1 MVNSGIYFSHL
12 RELVALELREEQQS
26 YQRSLEAKGAS
37 LTGCIQEPAC
47 RYPVHLGNNA
57 YNPLGQ
63 LTLELRYEVG
73 EDEVELDFEPGKPAT
88 VFYLT
93 DGGAKE
99 LPHQCYVELVGDGV
113 MTVSLPSKSALQS
126 IKDLAEH
133 HLLGVQLGIDNTSY
147 RVMTESLNEAEHRD
161 DERFVRL
168 REVLLGQRPP
178 SFRTLPRLSFPWL
191 NPSQQDAI
199 QKVVEC
205 QEVAIVHGPPGTG
218 KTTTLVE
225 AIIETLQR
233 ETQVLVCAPSN
244 AAVDWISEQLMRR
257 GIHVLRVGNP
267 LRMSDEMLDCSYERR
282 YAAHPDYHELW
293 SIRKALN
300 GERRVES
307 GERKHKLQSRAL
319 ELEIKINADLFE
331 QARVVSCT
339 LIGSAYRIME
349 RRRFSTLFIDE
360 AAQALEPACW
370 AAVLRADRVVM
381 GGDHQQ
387 LPPTVKSLAAAKGGL
402 ADTMM
407 QKVVGLWPRAVSL
420 LTVQY
425 RMNEEIMAFPSRWFY
440 HNRLQAAPEAADRL
454 VSPLDTPLMWLDTS
468 GHTPQSLRDSSPIL
482 GEQPRGG
489 GFAASASS
497 SPKVGEGDRREAV
510 VEEYAERRTKTGSIS
525 NSQEARLVI
534 HTLRDYIEMVSPQ
547 KIESERVDF
556 GVITPYR
563 GQARLIRRLL
573 KMQHYFRKL
582 KRHITVGTV
591 DGFQGQERDVI
602 VISLVRDNAE
612 GSIGFLRDLRRMNV
626 AMTRARM
633 KLIIVG
639 NAETLGRHRF
649 YRALIE
655 HIKEHGEFVAVQPTE
670 S

>member
-1 MVNSGIYFSHL
+1 MTTQGYFSHL
-12 RELVALELREEQQS
+12 RELVALELEEERRA
-26 YQRSLEAKGAS
+26 YQRSLEEKQAS
-37 LTGCIQEPAC
+37 LGGSIREAAC
-47 RYPVHLGNNA
+47 RYPVRLGNTA
-57 YNPLGQ
+57 YNALGQ
-63 LTLELRYEVG
+63 LTLELRYDVG
-73 EDEVELDFEPGKPAT
+73 EDEVELDFEPGKPVT
-88 VFYLT
+88 MFYMA
-93 DGGAKE
+93 DSGAKE
-99 LPHQCYVELVGDGV
+99 LQHQCYVEWVGDGV
-113 MTVSLPSKSALQS
+113 MTVSLPSKAAEQS
-126 IKDLAEH
+126 MRDIAVR

-147 RVMTESLNEAEHRD
+147 RVMTEALNEAEHRD

-178 SFRTLPRLSFPWL
+178 LFRTLPQLSFPWL
-191 NPSQQDAI
+191 NRSQQDAI
-199 QKVVEC
+199 QRVVEA

-267 LRMSDEMLDCSYERR
+267 LRMSDETLDCSYERR

-293 SIRKALN
+293 SIRKMLRGENKVDGA
-300 GERRVES
+300 ERRH
-307 GERKHKLQSRAL
+307 RLQQRET

-370 AAVLRADRVVM
+370 AAALRADRVVM
-381 GGDHQQ
+381 SGDHQQ

-407 QKVVGLWPRAVSL
+407 QKVVALWPRAVSL

-440 HNRLQAAPEAADRL
+440 HGRLQAAPEAAQRL

-468 GHTPQSLRDSSPIL
+468 AISNTEFRISN
-482 GEQPRGG
+482 
-489 GFAASASS
+489 
-497 SPKVGEGDRREAV
+497 
-510 VEEYAERRTKTGSIS
+510 GSIS
-525 NSQEARLVI
+525 NADEARLVI
-534 HTLRDYIEMVSPQ
+534 HTLRDYIEMVSPR

-556 GVITPYR
+556 GIITPYR

-639 NAETLGRHRF
+639 NADTLGRHRF

-655 HIKEHGEFVAVQPTE
+655 HVKEHGEFVSVIPHQSSSTVE
-670 S
+670 NLG

>member
-1 MVNSGIYFSHL
+1 MTNIGSYFAHL
-12 RELVALELREEQQS
+12 RELVALELEEEK
-26 YQRSLEAKGAS
+26 RGER
-37 LTGCIQEPAC
+37 PC
-47 RYPVHLGNNA
+47 RYPVRLGNTA

-63 LTLELRYEVG
+63 LTLDLHYEVD
-73 EDEVELDFEPGKPAT
+73 EDEVEQEFEPGKPVALYYMAGDA
-88 VFYLT
+88 V
-93 DGGAKE
+93 KE
-99 LPHQCYVELVGDGV
+99 LPHLCYIEHVVDGNI
-113 MTVSLPSKSALQS
+113 TVSLPNKAAEQS
-126 IKDLAEH
+126 IRDTAQRQ
-133 HLLGVQLGIDNTSY
+133 LLGVQLGVDNTSY
-147 RVMTESLNEAEHRD
+147 RVMTEALHEAARKE
-161 DERFVRL
+161 DERFIRL
-168 REVLLGQRPP
+168 RDVLVGNRPP
-178 SFRTLPRLSFPWL
+178 SFRSLPQLSFPWL
-191 NPSQQDAI
+191 NRSQQEAI
-199 QKVVEC
+199 QRAVES
-205 QEVAIVHGPPGTG
+205 QEVSIIHGPPGTG

-282 YAAHPDYHELW
+282 YSAHPDYHELW
-293 SIRKALN
+293 NIRKALREGAK
-300 GERRVES
+300 GEQAHRLRNRET
-307 GERKHKLQSRAL
+307 

-370 AAVLRADRVVM
+370 AAILRADRVVM
-381 GGDHQQ
+381 SGDHQQ

-402 ADTMM
+402 ADTLM
-407 QKVVGLWPRAVSL
+407 QKVVNLWPQCVNL

-440 HNRLQAAPEAADRL
+440 HGQLQAATDVAHHQ
-454 VSPLDTPLMWLDTS
+454 VSPLDTPLTWLDTS
-468 GHTPQSLRDSSPIL
+468 ALTYEERQGRNMSL
-482 GEQPRGG
+482 
-489 GFAASASS
+489 
-497 SPKVGEGDRREAV
+497 
-510 VEEYAERRTKTGSIS
+510 S

-534 HTLRDYIEMVSPQ
+534 HTLRNYIEMISPQ
-547 KIESERVDF
+547 RVESERTDF
-556 GVITPYR
+556 GIITPYR

-602 VISLVRDNAE
+602 VISLVRDNAD
-612 GSIGFLRDLRRMNV
+612 GNIGFLRDLRRMNV
-626 AMTRARM
+626 AITRARM

-639 NAETLGRHRF
+639 NAETLSRHRF
-649 YRALIE
+649 YRALAE
-655 HIKEHGEFVAVQPTE
+655 HIKEHGEFITVPIPE
-670 S
+670 N

>member
-1 MVNSGIYFSHL
+1 MTNIGSYFAHL
-12 RELVALELREEQQS
+12 RELVAQELEEEK
-26 YQRSLEAKGAS
+26 RGER
-37 LTGCIQEPAC
+37 PC
-47 RYPVHLGNNA
+47 RYPVRLGNTA

-63 LTLELRYEVG
+63 LTLDLHYEVD
-73 EDEVELDFEPGKPAT
+73 EDEVEQEFEPGKPVALYYMVGDT
-88 VFYLT
+88 V
-93 DGGAKE
+93 KE
-99 LPHQCYVELVGDGV
+99 LPHLCYIEHVVDGNI
-113 MTVSLPSKSALQS
+113 TVSLPNKAAEQS
-126 IKDLAEH
+126 IRDTAQRQ
-133 HLLGVQLGIDNTSY
+133 LLGVQLGVDNTSY
-147 RVMTESLNEAEHRD
+147 RVMTEALHEAARKE
-161 DERFVRL
+161 DERFTKL
-168 REVLLGQRPP
+168 RDVLVGNRPP
-178 SFRTLPRLSFPWL
+178 SSRTLPQLSFPWL
-191 NPSQQDAI
+191 NRSQQDAI

-282 YAAHPDYHELW
+282 YSAHPDYHELW
-293 SIRKALN
+293 NIRKTLRDGAK
-300 GERRVES
+300 GEQAHRLRNRET
-307 GERKHKLQSRAL
+307 

-370 AAVLRADRVVM
+370 AAILRADRVVM

-402 ADTMM
+402 ADTLM
-407 QKVVGLWPRAVSL
+407 QKVVKLWPQCVNL

-425 RMNEEIMAFPSRWFY
+425 RMNEDIMAFPSRWFY
-440 HNRLQAAPEAADRL
+440 HGQLQAATDVAHRQ
-454 VSPLDTPLMWLDTS
+454 VSPLDTPLTWLDTS
-468 GHTPQSLRDSSPIL
+468 ALTYEERQGRNMSL
-482 GEQPRGG
+482 
-489 GFAASASS
+489 
-497 SPKVGEGDRREAV
+497 
-510 VEEYAERRTKTGSIS
+510 S

-534 HTLRDYIEMVSPQ
+534 HTVRDYIEMISPQ
-547 KIESERVDF
+547 RVESERTDF
-556 GVITPYR
+556 GIITPYR

-602 VISLVRDNAE
+602 VISLVRDNAD
-612 GSIGFLRDLRRMNV
+612 GNIGFLRDLRRMNV
-626 AMTRARM
+626 AITRARM

-639 NAETLGRHRF
+639 NAETLSRHRF
-649 YRALIE
+649 YRALAE
-655 HIKEHGEFVAVQPTE
+655 HIKKHGEFITVPIPE
-670 S
+670 N

>member
-1 MVNSGIYFSHL
+1 MVNTNTYFSHL
-12 RELVALELREEQQS
+12 RELVALELEEEKLS
-26 YQRSLEAKGAS
+26 YRCSLEEKGAT
-37 LTGCIQEPAC
+37 LTGIIREPAC
-47 RYPVHLGNNA
+47 RYPIRLGNIS

-63 LTLELRYEVG
+63 LIMDLHYEVG
-73 EDEVELDFEPGKPAT
+73 EEEVELDFEPGKPVT
-88 VFYLT
+88 LFYLT
-93 DGGAKE
+93 DNAAKE
-99 LPHQCYVELVGDGV
+99 LPHQCYVEFVGDGRLTISV
-113 MTVSLPSKSALQS
+113 PNKTAAQS
-126 IKDLAEH
+126 ITDTATR
-133 HLLGVQLGIDNTSY
+133 HLLGVQIGIDNTSY
-147 RVMTESLNEAEHRD
+147 RVMTEALHEAERKE
-161 DERFVRL
+161 DERFVHL
-168 REVLLGQRPP
+168 RDVLIGNRPP
-178 SFRTLPRLSFPWL
+178 AFRNLPQISFPWL
-191 NPSQQDAI
+191 NRSQQDAI
-199 QKVVEC
+199 QHAIEA
-205 QEVAIVHGPPGTG
+205 QHVAIVHGPPGTG

-282 YAAHPDYHELW
+282 YASHPDYHELW
-293 SIRKALN
+293 NIRKTLRAGTK
-300 GERRVES
+300 GEQAHRLRNRET
-307 GERKHKLQSRAL
+307 

-370 AAVLRADRVVM
+370 AAILRADRVVM

-387 LPPTVKSLAAAKGGL
+387 LPPTVKSIAAAKGGL
-402 ADTMM
+402 ADTLM
-407 QKVVGLWPRAVSL
+407 QRLVKLWPQCVNL
-420 LTVQY
+420 LTIQY
-425 RMNEEIMAFPSRWFY
+425 RMNEDIMAFPSRWFY
-440 HNRLQAAPEAADRL
+440 NGRLQAAEEAAHRQ

-468 GHTPQSLRDSSPIL
+468 ALAYEEKENQSKSL
-482 GEQPRGG
+482 
-489 GFAASASS
+489 
-497 SPKVGEGDRREAV
+497 
-510 VEEYAERRTKTGSIS
+510 S

-534 HTLRDYIEMVSPQ
+534 HTLRDYIEMMSPQ
-547 KIESERVDF
+547 KVESERVDF
-556 GVITPYR
+556 GIITPYR

-573 KMQHYFRKL
+573 KMQHYFRRL
-582 KRHITVGTV
+582 KRLITVGTV

-612 GSIGFLRDLRRMNV
+612 GNIGFLRDLRRMNV

-639 NAETLGRHRF
+639 NAHTLSRHRF
-649 YRALIE
+649 YRELAE
-655 HIKEHGEFVAVQPTE
+655 HIKEHGEFIEAAPTPN

>member
-1 MVNSGIYFSHL
+1 MTNIGTYFAHL
-12 RELVALELREEQQS
+12 RELVALELEEEK
-26 YQRSLEAKGAS
+26 RGER
-37 LTGCIQEPAC
+37 PR
-47 RYPVHLGNNA
+47 RYPIRLGNTS

-63 LTLELRYEVG
+63 LTLDLHYEVD
-73 EDEVELDFEPGKPAT
+73 EDEVEQEFEPGKPVALYYTAGDT
-88 VFYLT
+88 V
-93 DGGAKE
+93 KE
-99 LPHQCYVELVGDGV
+99 LPHLCYIEHVVDGNI
-113 MTVSLPSKSALQS
+113 TVSLPNKAAEQS
-126 IKDLAEH
+126 IRDTAQRQ
-133 HLLGVQLGIDNTSY
+133 LLGVQLGVDNTSY
-147 RVMTESLNEAEHRD
+147 RVMTEALHEAARKE
-161 DERFVRL
+161 DERFIRL
-168 REVLLGQRPP
+168 RDALVGNRPP
-178 SFRTLPRLSFPWL
+178 AFRSLPQLSFPWL
-191 NPSQQDAI
+191 NRSQQDAI
-199 QKVVEC
+199 QRVVEC

-282 YAAHPDYHELW
+282 YASHPDYHELW
-293 SIRKALN
+293 NIRKTLREGAK
-300 GERRVES
+300 GEQAHRLRNRET
-307 GERKHKLQSRAL
+307 

-370 AAVLRADRVVM
+370 AAILRADRVVM

-387 LPPTVKSLAAAKGGL
+387 LPPTVKSMAAAKGGL
-402 ADTMM
+402 ADTLM
-407 QKVVGLWPRAVSL
+407 QRVVQLWPQCVNL

-425 RMNEEIMAFPSRWFY
+425 RMNEDIMAFPSRWFY
-440 HNRLQAAPEAADRL
+440 HGRLQAAEEAAHRQ
-454 VSPLDTPLMWLDTS
+454 VSPLDTPLTWLDTS
-468 GHTPQSLRDSSPIL
+468 ALTYEERQGRNMSL
-482 GEQPRGG
+482 
-489 GFAASASS
+489 
-497 SPKVGEGDRREAV
+497 
-510 VEEYAERRTKTGSIS
+510 S

-534 HTLRDYIEMVSPQ
+534 HTLRDYIEMISPQ
-547 KIESERVDF
+547 RVESECTDF
-556 GVITPYR
+556 GIITPYR

-612 GSIGFLRDLRRMNV
+612 GNIGFLRDLRRMNV
-626 AMTRARM
+626 AITRARM
-633 KLIIVG
+633 KIIIVG
-639 NAETLGRHRF
+639 NAQTLSRHKF

-655 HIKEHGEFVAVQPTE
+655 HFRQHGEFIEVQQ
-670 S
+670 

>member
-1 MVNSGIYFSHL
+1 MTNTSTYFARL
-12 RELVALELREEQQS
+12 CELVALELEEEK
-26 YQRSLEAKGAS
+26 RGER
-37 LTGCIQEPAC
+37 PC
-47 RYPVHLGNNA
+47 RYPVRLGNTA

-63 LTLELRYEVG
+63 LTLDIHYEVD
-73 EDEVELDFEPGKPAT
+73 EDEIEQEFEPGKPVALY
-88 VFYLT
+88 YLVG
-93 DGGAKE
+93 DAVKE
-99 LPHQCYVELVGDGV
+99 LPHLCYVEHVVDGNI
-113 MTVSLPSKSALQS
+113 TISLPNKAAEQS
-126 IKDLAEH
+126 IRDTAQRQ
-133 HLLGVQLGIDNTSY
+133 LLGLQLGVDNTSY
-147 RVMTESLNEAEHRD
+147 RVMTEALREAARKE
-161 DERFVRL
+161 DERFIRL
-168 REVLLGQRPP
+168 RDVLVGNRPP
-178 SFRTLPRLSFPWL
+178 SFRSLPQLSFPWL
-191 NPSQQDAI
+191 NRSQQDAI

-293 SIRKALN
+293 NIRKTLS

-307 GERKHKLQSRAL
+307 GERRQKLQQRAT

-349 RRRFSTLFIDE
+349 RHRFSTLFIDE

-370 AAVLRADRVVM
+370 AAILRADRVIM
-381 GGDHQQ
+381 SGDHQQ
-387 LPPTVKSLAAAKGGL
+387 LPPTVKSMAAAKGGL
-402 ADTMM
+402 ADTLM
-407 QKVVGLWPRAVSL
+407 QKVVKLWPQCVNL

-425 RMNEEIMAFPSRWFY
+425 RMNEDIMSFSSRWFY
-440 HNRLQAAPEAADRL
+440 HGRLQAAPDVAHRL
-454 VSPLDTPLMWLDTS
+454 VSPLDTPLTWLDTS
-468 GHTPQSLRDSSPIL
+468 TLTYEERQGRNMSL
-482 GEQPRGG
+482 
-489 GFAASASS
+489 
-497 SPKVGEGDRREAV
+497 
-510 VEEYAERRTKTGSIS
+510 S

-547 KIESERVDF
+547 KVESERVDF
-556 GVITPYR
+556 GIITPYR

-573 KMQHYFRKL
+573 KMQHYFRKF

-602 VISLVRDNAE
+602 VISLVRDNAD
-612 GSIGFLRDLRRMNV
+612 GNIGFLRDLRRMNV

-649 YRALIE
+649 YRALAE
-655 HIKEHGEFVAVQPTE
+655 NIKEHGEFITVPNPE

>member
-1 MVNSGIYFSHL
+1 MTTQGYFSHL
-12 RELVALELREEQQS
+12 RELVALELEEERRA
-26 YQRSLEAKGAS
+26 YQRSLEEKQAS
-37 LTGCIQEPAC
+37 LGGSIREAAC
-47 RYPVHLGNNA
+47 RYPVRLGNTA
-57 YNPLGQ
+57 YNALGQ
-63 LTLELRYEVG
+63 LTMELHYEVG

-88 VFYLT
+88 MFYMA
-93 DGGAKE
+93 DAGAKE
-99 LPHQCYVELVGDGV
+99 LQHQCYVEWVGDGV
-113 MTVSLPSKSALQS
+113 MTVSLPSKAAEQS
-126 IKDLAEH
+126 IRDTAVR

-147 RVMTESLNEAEHRD
+147 RVMTEALSEAEHSD
-161 DERFVRL
+161 NERFVRL

-178 SFRTLPRLSFPWL
+178 SFRMLPRLSFPWL

-205 QEVAIVHGPPGTG
+205 QEVGIIHGPPGTG

-293 SIRKALN
+293 SVRKELRSAGNASSARSAEKTHRLRN
-300 GERRVES
+300 RET
-307 GERKHKLQSRAL
+307 

-387 LPPTVKSLAAAKGGL
+387 LPPTVKSMAAAKGGL

-440 HNRLQAAPEAADRL
+440 HGRLQAAPEAADRL

-468 GHTPQSLRDSSPIL
+468 TLDYEEH
-482 GEQPRGG
+482 
-489 GFAASASS
+489 
-497 SPKVGEGDRREAV
+497 EGRN
-510 VEEYAERRTKTGSIS
+510 KSIS

-563 GQARLIRRLL
+563 GQVRLIRRLL

-655 HIKEHGEFVAVQPTE
+655 HVKEHGEFVTVQPQE